1 MPVHTFP
8 TVLDRA
14 NDDDDARTVQTV
26 KQAGDEMTPRPSTPS
41 SSSLF
46 SRALLIGCLVTLFMI
61 SARLGLQPVSS
72 NLRRAEGNPIGGRR
86 LNLIDP
92 KTVKNKVPSPSE
104 NEAFASF
111 QQNMGGDI
119 FQQQQNEGS
128 LQQQLLFMEQQQDF
142 MLKQNEKMQAQL
154 AELKSLVD
162 LDKPGPGPK
171 SKCQIV
177 YILGVEGAT
186 HHGFMPILE
195 ALATEQVDELGTP
208 FHVDPESH
216 PLKAGILGWYPTI
229 YKRLGIGRNPVPTID
244 DPALVEQIA
253 ELMCPNDGRHHVII
267 EWASFPSGQE
277 DDPRPYRFH
286 RQHSWLSMSVEDI
299 ANSDEANNHPINLP
313 DFYRAYSLYA
323 DVKFVVIHRPYLS
336 TIASHAE
343 WDTGP
348 VVHSRIIWAYLVI
361 LNRFLGKHMYDT
373 NNNRIWE
380 LVCVQALSAQSHG
393 TADELQGARSRV
405 IEHLANFLGWPNTEC
420 KSCFDQWKESRKDP
434 AAVLGDSYEAVV
446 GHKNELE
453 KIWPPKIGD
462 ETPEQQCG
470 I

>member
-1 MPVHTFP
+1 M
-8 TVLDRA
+8 
-14 NDDDDARTVQTV
+14 
-26 KQAGDEMTPRPSTPS
+26 KPRPSTQS
-41 SSSLF
+41 SCSLP
-46 SRALLIGCLVTLFMI
+46 SRALLLGGLVTLFI
-61 SARLGLQPVSS
+61 LSTRLCSQPAP
-72 NLRRAEGNPIGGRR
+72 NLRSAESNPGRR

-92 KTVKNKVPSPSE
+92 KTVTNKVPPPTTGLEEQVEMTSVATADQN
-104 NEAFASF
+104 NEVFASF
-111 QQNMGGDI
+111 RQNMGGDI
-119 FQQQQNEGS
+119 FQQQNEGD
-128 LQQQLLFMEQQQDF
+128 LRQQLLFMEHQQDF

-154 AELKSLVD
+154 AELKNLVD
-162 LDKPGPGPK
+162 LDKPGPGPRN
-171 SKCQIV
+171 KCQIV

-195 ALATEQVDELGTP
+195 ALATEQVDELDVP
-208 FHVDPESH
+208 FHVEPESH

-229 YKRLGIGRNPVPTID
+229 YKRLGIGRNPVPPID

-277 DDPRPYRFH
+277 DDKRPYRFH
-286 RQHSWLSMSVEDI
+286 RQHSWLSMSVDDI
-299 ANSDEANNHPINLP
+299 ANSGEANNHPINLP
-313 DFYRAYSLYA
+313 AFYRAYSLYA

-361 LNRFLGKHMYDT
+361 LNRFLGKHMYDM

-380 LVCVQALSAQSHG
+380 LVCVQVLSAQSHG

-420 KSCFDQWKESRKDP
+420 QSCFDQWKESTKDP
-434 AAVLGDSYEAVV
+434 AAVLGDNYDAVI